1 MKTQPTGW
9 DKLADDTKVSNVGAR
24 YAQALFDLANDQK
37 QIAAVEADIKSLKA
51 AIAESRDLRILLGSP
66 SFSSEDKGK
75 GLVAIGVQAK
85 FSMTTLKFLGLLASN
100 GRAGALRSVITSFEA
115 LTAAARGA
123 VSAEVVTALPLSA
136 AQAKGVQAALR
147 QALGKDPEISTRV
160 DPAILGGI
168 KVKVGSRL
176 FDASLKSKLDSLKF
190 ALKRA

>member
-1 MKTQPTGW
+1 VAE
-9 DKLADDTKVSNVGAR
+9 DSNLSNVGSR

-37 QIAAVEADIKSLKA
+37 QVAAVEADLTSLKRA
-51 AIAESRDLRILLGSP
+51 LAESKDLRTLLASP
-66 SFSSEDKGK
+66 TFSAEDKAK
-75 GLVAIGVQAK
+75 GLVGIGAKAK
-85 FSMTTLKFLGLLASN
+85 FNMTTLKFLGLLAEN
-100 GRAGALRSVITSFEA
+100 GRASAVASVITSFER
-115 LTAAARGA
+115 LSAAARGA
-123 VSAEVVTALPLSA
+123 VSAEVVTALPLTS